1 MSTEPSPRS
10 RRTVPVVSRARE
22 EQQPKPPKQ
31 PRWRFNTA
39 EFGVLAA
46 VAIIIIVTIWAP
58 ANNYFQGRSEI
69 NRLNESI
76 AAKQLEK
83 ERLLEEIDRYQDEAW
98 IREEARRRLGLIEPG
113 EVAFRVIDP
122 GMEKDPTVTTSAEE
136 LTAEWA
142 WYEILWASI
151 ATPPADD
158 PGGVL
163 MEE

>member
-1 MSTEPSPRS
+1 M
-10 RRTVPVVSRARE
+10 
-22 EQQPKPPKQ
+22 
-31 PRWRFNTA
+31 RFNTA

-46 VAIIIIVTIWAP
+46 VAIIVIVTIWAP

-76 AAKQLEK
+76 AAKQQEK
-83 ERLLEEIDRYQDEAW
+83 ERLIEEIDRYDDEAW
-98 IREEARRRLGLIEPG
+98 IREEARRRLGLIEQG

-122 GMEKDPTVTTSAEE
+122 NMEVDPTVTTSAED
-136 LTAEWA
+136 LTADLS

>member
-1 MSTEPSPRS
+1 MSTARSPRS
-10 RRTVPVVSRARE
+10 RRTVPVVSRSRDARPATPRR
-22 EQQPKPPKQ
+22 PKV
-31 PRWRFNTA
+31 RFNTA

-69 NRLNESI
+69 NRLNEQI

-83 ERLLEEIDRYQDEAW
+83 ERLIEEIDRYEDEAW
-98 IREEARRRLGLIEPG
+98 IREEARRRLGLIEEG

-122 GMEKDPTVTTSAEE
+122 NMEVDPTVTTTAED
-136 LTAEWA
+136 LTADWA

>member
-1 MSTEPSPRS
+1 MSTARSPRS
-10 RRTVPVVSRARE
+10 RRTVPVVSRSRDARPVAPRR
-22 EQQPKPPKQ
+22 PKV
-31 PRWRFNTA
+31 RFNTA

-69 NRLNESI
+69 NRLNEQI

-83 ERLLEEIDRYQDEAW
+83 ERLIEEIDRYEDEAW
-98 IREEARRRLGLIEPG
+98 IREEARRRLGLIEEG

-122 GMEKDPTVTTSAEE
+122 NMEVDPTVTTTVED
-136 LTAEWA
+136 LTADWA

>member
-1 MSTEPSPRS
+1 MATEPSPRS
-10 RRTVPVVSRARE
+10 RRTVPVVSRTRDAR
-22 EQQPKPPKQ
+22 PKPPRR
-31 PRWRFNTA
+31 PRMRFNTA

-46 VAIIIIVTIWAP
+46 VAIIVIVTIWAP

-76 AAKQLEK
+76 AAKQAEK
-83 ERLLEEIDRYQDEAW
+83 ERLLEEIDRYGDEAW

-122 GMEKDPTVTTSAEE
+122 NMEVDPTVTTSAED
-136 LTAEWA
+136 LTADWT

>member
-1 MSTEPSPRS
+1 MNTEPTSRS

-31 PRWRFNTA
+31 PKMRFNTA

-46 VAIIIIVTIWAP
+46 VAIIIIGTIWAP
-58 ANNYFQGRSEI
+58 ANNYFQGRSET
-69 NRLNESI
+69 NRLNDSI
-76 AAKQLEK
+76 AAKQAEK
-83 ERLLEEIDRYQDEAW
+83 ERLLDEIDRYEDEAW
-98 IREEARRRLGLIEPG
+98 IREEARRRLGLIEEG
-113 EVAFRVIDP
+113 EIAFRVIDP
-122 GMEKDPTVTTSAEE
+122 NMEADASVTTSAEE
-136 LTAEWA
+136 LTADLT

-163 MEE
+163 VEE

>member
-1 MSTEPSPRS
+1 MNTDPAPRS

-22 EQQPKPPKQ
+22 EQQPKRPQRPKL
-31 PRWRFNTA
+31 RFNTA

-46 VAIIIIVTIWAP
+46 VVIIIIGTIWAP

-69 NRLNESI
+69 NRLSDSI
-76 AAKQLEK
+76 AAKQAEK
-83 ERLLEEIDRYQDEAW
+83 EELLDEIDRYEDEAW

-113 EVAFRVIDP
+113 ETAFRVVDP
-122 GMEKDPTVTTSAEE
+122 NMEAGASVTTSAEE
-136 LTAEWA
+136 LTSDLA
-142 WYEILWASI
+142 WYEILWASV